1 MRNAVGCLLLVIAC
15 WHSASAQS
23 KELPNRDKSF
33 TLIKN
38 DTTTASGIPLL
49 KYKVIR
55 TADKRMVVEGTA
67 TMGVV
72 EWSADY
78 ELTESQS
85 LGAGQSSQHR
95 QPRKIDLRPYLIKP

>member
-1 MRNAVGCLLLVIAC
+1 MLRAVGCLLLVVGC
-15 WHSASAQS
+15 WFNAFSQS
-23 KELPNRDKSF
+23 KEVPNRDKSF
-33 TLIKN
+33 VLIKN

-55 TADKRMVVEGTA
+55 NADKRMVVEGMA

-85 LGAGQSSQHR
+85 LGAGQSSQQK
-95 QPRKIDLRPYLIKP
+95 QPRRIDLRPYLIKP